1 MGNKA
6 NEEAEWNWVGLLIEN
21 VYCVVR
27 PAVESM
33 KIQEEQLCTPVL
45 WTDPLLAIFASQEKD
60 LLMPNINGLPRARH
74 YYVLYF

>member
-6 NEEAEWNWVGLLIEN
+6 NEEAEWDWVGLLIEN
-21 VYCVVR
+21 VKTFNCVVR
-27 PAVESM
+27 PAVESV

-45 WTDPLLAIFASQEKD
+45 WTDALLAIFASQEKD

-74 YYVLYF
+74 Y